1 MAGACTEQYGRA
13 YRSNVLPELC
23 EVIKDNFC
31 WCCSTNVINADFIV
45 QYREDFARNKI
56 YANISV
62 ESGYLLCDNAT
73 VEACGNATVE
83 ACDNA
88 TVEACGNATVEACDN
103 ATVRAYGNATVEAC
117 GNATVEACDNAT
129 VRACGNATV
138 RAYGNATVEACDN
151 ATVEACDNATV
162 EAYGNAYCSSTCM
175 IECRLS
181 GNALYRVR
189 STNAVYFASDSINFG
204 KWK

>member
-1 MAGACTEQYGRA
+1 METTFGLIKAEILRRAKMAGACTEQYGRA

-88 TVEACGNATVEACDN
+88 TVEA
-103 ATVRAYGNATVEAC
+103 
-117 GNATVEACDNAT
+117 
-129 VRACGNATV
+129 
-138 RAYGNATVEACDN
+138 
-151 ATVEACDNATV
+151 
-162 EAYGNAYCSSTCM
+162 YGNAYCSSTCM

>member
-1 MAGACTEQYGRA
+1 METTFGLIKAEILRRAKMAGACTEQYGRA

-88 TVEACGNATVEACDN
+88 TV
-103 ATVRAYGNATVEAC
+103 
-117 GNATVEACDNAT
+117 
-129 VRACGNATV
+129 RACGNATV

-189 STNAVYFASDSINFG
+189 
-204 KWK
+204 